1 MSQSRTIDI
10 REYWEDRFNNGSEV
24 CEERSQSRFFGK
36 LVVDHMPE
44 WLMDEIR
51 AQQLSVCH
59 WGCTEG
65 DGTDVLSQVLGKVP
79 LRGIDF
85 AESVIRKAKEHYPH
99 IEFVVDD
106 LLSESSA
113 CSFDVLFSSNA
124 LGHFPNPWEIFV
136 RLSRHVRR
144 FMVFLIPFR
153 ELERHNEHEFT
164 FDARNI
170 RFSPASEWVLVSS
183 RRIKAGQLTPTFYR
197 GDQILLVYG
206 RTNVLLDM
214 NLMLSQ
220 VSVGEG
226 ELIEKLQSDA
236 LAKDALIRECRE
248 EALAKDALISQL
260 ASQCER
266 YGAFYHH
273 VMGSRS
279 WKITRP
285 LRSASTLVRYLIQ
298 QVNIVAKW
306 ASRMSE
312 WVACHSPY
320 NRPGFFSQC
329 GLRAMKENIQ
339 RACHDRE
346 KFGMVATL
354 GKILFVA
361 REPGEL
367 LPQEELKELPPEEGL
382 KELPSQGELKEP
394 QPQKQ
399 LNWYKY
405 CFFRYKNERESRY
418 GLKCS
423 DFYVPQEKDLVTIVL
438 PVFNGEDMVAESIES
453 VLRQTYSSIEL
464 IIINDG
470 STDKT
475 PDIIDKYAGL
485 DQRIRV
491 FHQENKKLPLTLS
504 RGMNL
509 ARGEFLTWTSA
520 DNVMHDNCIEILVQ
534 YLKEH
539 DDVGM
544 AFGNIALINDRGQH
558 IFYDSFPWYQRG
570 QDDPTVYLPHC
581 TLELNTYPNNTICAA
596 FMYRKSIAMVVGE
609 YSQFRYTLEDYDY
622 WMKINELFPLRH
634 IECDDAI
641 YDYRMHEK
649 SLTAR
654 DTELGITAGRYRL
667 MIHDDFRRDLFLSGM
682 AWVMDA
688 EWHHDSF
695 SALAEAINQQGHIL
709 LSTEAAMSLE
719 MPTLG
724 APSVFIAYGEISPLG
739 QEFLRRSPYCS
750 GFIIDPK
757 PGCVQSFGS
766 GGCFIHTTR
775 ENWQIMDHGT
785 ANRTFM
791 MRDMSGVFPLIDSVS
806 KVDYAYQIEKYSEE
820 LIVSTKK
827 VSVIICTIRSSNE
840 LARAFDSVVNQTM
853 NPDDYEIIIVNNKP
867 FDSDL
872 RETVLRWQEGPAAK
886 RPVSLRYV
894 DAPVPGLSHARNI
907 GGHAACGEVLFFTD
921 DDAEC
926 EPRCLQEIYHCYRNF
941 DSVGVVGGQV
951 LLQVPEHKRQFVVPG
966 YEGVWSHFPITGEN
980 PTEAI
985 HAWEF
990 PFGANFSVRRELFLK
1005 IGGFRCRYGRK
1016 GADYGGG
1023 EEIAL
1028 AAIVKQYGYKIW
1040 LTPRAIVKH
1049 HVDCERFNLEHVHKT
1064 LSAGLM
1070 TNYRLS
1076 RDLYLPMDFKE
1087 ASVQGDLQRLGQRL
1101 SAIPANSQ
1109 EEIYCQ
1115 YRIDGLTELLE
1126 AHRRDREIMVNL

>member
-1 MSQSRTIDI
+1 MSQSKITDSRKLG
-10 REYWEDRFNNGSEV
+10 EDFFNNGSEV
-24 CEERSQSRFFGK
+24 RERRSQSRFFGK
-36 LVVDHMPE
+36 LFVDHMPE

-51 AQQLSVCH
+51 AERLSVCD
-59 WGCTEG
+59 WGCAEG
-65 DGTDVLSQVLGKVP
+65 DGTDVLSQVLGNVP

-85 AESVIRKAKEHYPH
+85 DETAIRKAKEYYPH

-113 CSFDVLFSSNA
+113 CSFDVLFSSNT

-136 RLSRHVRR
+136 KLSRHVRR

-153 ELERHNEHEFT
+153 EFERHNEHEFT

-206 RTNVLLDM
+206 RTSVLLDM
-214 NLMLSQ
+214 NFMLSQ
-220 VSVGEG
+220 VSMGEG
-226 ELIEKLQSDA
+226 EWIEKLQSDA

-260 ASQCER
+260 VSQR
-266 YGAFYHH
+266 DQYSAFYHY

-285 LRSASTLVRYLIQ
+285 LRSASGLGRYLIQ
-298 QVNIVAKW
+298 KMNIVAW
-306 ASRMSE
+306 ASRMRE
-312 WVACHSPY
+312 WAACHSPY
-320 NRPGFFSQC
+320 NRLGFFPQC

-339 RACHDRE
+339 RACHDRG

-354 GKILFVA
+354 RKILVGA
-361 REPGEL
+361 RETGEL
-367 LPQEELKELPPEEGL
+367 PPQEELKDLPPEQEL
-382 KELPSQGELKEP
+382 KELVPQGELKEL
-394 QPQKQ
+394 QPQEQ

-423 DFYVPQEKDLVTIVL
+423 DFCVPQEKDLVTIVL

-453 VLRQTYSSIEL
+453 VLRQTYRSIEL

-475 PDIIDKYAGL
+475 PEIIDKYAKL
-485 DQRIRV
+485 DQRISV
-491 FHQENKKLPLTLS
+491 FHQKNKKLPLTLS

-509 ARGEFLTWTSA
+509 ARGEFITWTSA
-520 DNVMHDNCIEILVQ
+520 DNIMHDNCIEILVQ
-534 YLKEH
+534 YLKKYE
-539 DDVGM
+539 DVGM
-544 AFGNIALINDRGQH
+544 AFGNVALIDDCGQPMY
-558 IFYDSFPWYQRG
+558 YDSFPWYQRG
-570 QDDPTVYLPHC
+570 QDDPTVYLPHS

-596 FMYRKSIAMVVGE
+596 FMYRKSIAMVAGD

-622 WMKINELFPLRH
+622 WMKINELFFLRH
-634 IECDDAI
+634 IESDDAI

-654 DTELGITAGRYRL
+654 DTELGITAGRYKL
-667 MIHDDFRRDLFLSGM
+667 MIHDDFRRDLFLGSM
-682 AWVMDA
+682 VWVMDG
-688 EWHHDSF
+688 EWHHDAF
-695 SALAEAINQQGHIL
+695 SVLTEAIHQQGHIA
-709 LSTEAAMSLE
+709 LSTEAALSLE

-724 APSVFIAYGEISPLG
+724 APSAFIAHGEISPQG
-739 QEFLRRSPYCS
+739 QEFLKRSPHCT
-750 GFIIDPK
+750 GFVIDPK
-757 PGCVQSFGS
+757 PGCVQPFGS
-766 GGCFIHTTR
+766 RGCFIHTNT
-775 ENWQIMDHGT
+775 ENWENLNDGK
-785 ANRTFM
+785 ANRSFM
-791 MRDMSGVFPLIDSVS
+791 LKNTSGVFPLIDSVS
-806 KVDYAYQIEKYSEE
+806 KVEYAYQIEKYSEE

-827 VSVIICTIRSSNE
+827 VSVIICTIHSSNQ

-886 RPVSLRYV
+886 RPVSVRYV

-926 EPRCLQEIYHCYRNF
+926 EPQCLQEIYHCYRNF

-966 YEGVWSHFPITGEN
+966 YESVWSHFPITGES

-990 PFGANFSVRRELFLK
+990 PFGANFSVRREVFLK
-1005 IGGFRCRYGRK
+1005 VGGFRCRYGRK

-1049 HVDCERFNLEHVHKT
+1049 HVDGERFNLEHVQKT
-1064 LSAGLM
+1064 IFAGLM

-1087 ASVQGDLQRLGQRL
+1087 ASVQEDLQRLRQRL
-1101 SAIPANSQ
+1101 SSIPANSQ
-1109 EEIYCQ
+1109 EEIYCR
-1115 YRIDGLTELLE
+1115 YRIDGYTELLE
-1126 AHRRDREIMVNL
+1126 AYRRDREIMVNM